1 MFANFAT
8 AITSGA
14 AITMALFY
22 VMNLLIE
29 MQPGAVVE
37 PRQPM
42 EVAWVR
48 VPQPEDPPTLT
59 PPIPERI
66 AKPAPPPTPTS
77 RTDAGEATLS
87 VPRAAPPTP
96 RATPVGQVGAWSD
109 GPLVSMIK
117 VQPVYP
123 ARAAQSGLEGY
134 VVVEFDVR
142 ADGTV
147 ENARVIESS
156 NQVFERSALN
166 AAYRFRFKPRVVDGV
181 AQASP
186 GVRNLFRYEMEKL

>member
-22 VMNLLIE
+22 VMNLLIA

-48 VPQPEDPPTLT
+48 VPPPEDPPTT
-59 PPIPERI
+59 IPPIPKRI
-66 AKPAPPPTPTS
+66 SNPTPPPTPTS
-77 RTDAGEATLS
+77 RTEPGESTIN
-87 VPRAAPPTP
+87 VPRIAPPAP
-96 RATPVGQVGAWSD
+96 RATTVGQVGAWSD

-123 ARAAQSGLEGY
+123 ARAAQAGLEGY
-134 VVVEFDVR
+134 VLVEFDVR

-147 ENARVIESS
+147 ENAVVIESS

-166 AAYRFRFKPRVVDGV
+166 AAYRFRFKPRVVEGV
-181 AQASP
+181 AQATP
-186 GVRNLFRYEMEKL
+186 GIRNLFRYEMEKL

>member
-48 VPQPEDPPTLT
+48 VPQPEDSPTLT

-66 AKPAPPPTPTS
+66 PKPAPPPMPTS
-77 RTDAGEATLS
+77 RTDAGESTLS